1 MSVDVPLTGDADEAP
16 LPELPTETLVGTV
29 VEYDDAPDE
38 CTVYPLHADDE
49 ERLTTWISA
58 KEDSFVGLDEMR

>member
-1 MSVDVPLTGDADEAP
+1 MSVDVPLTGDADDAP
-16 LPELPTETLVGTV
+16 LSELPTETLVGTV

-38 CTVYPLHADDE
+38 CTVYPLHADED

-58 KEDSFVGLDEMR
+58 KDDSFVELDEMR